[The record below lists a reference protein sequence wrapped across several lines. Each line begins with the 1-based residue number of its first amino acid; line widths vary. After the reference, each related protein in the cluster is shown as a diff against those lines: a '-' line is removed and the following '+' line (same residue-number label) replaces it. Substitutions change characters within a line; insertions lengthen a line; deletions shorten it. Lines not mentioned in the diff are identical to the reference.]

1 MDTQTDSY
9 RAPRQKR
16 GQERVNKIL
25 EAAETLFA
33 EVGYEA
39 ATTNEIAARAATSIG
54 SLYQFFDHKEAI
66 LAVLTQRYSDEM
78 EHGMDKVLTAVGDQS
93 LTVIFMHLL
102 DALRDFYHK
111 RPGFQPLFYGS
122 YGSEDVM
129 QASNALYEKL
139 ITRVQAILS
148 ARLPDLDAVQ
158 IRICAEVLI
167 SVVKGQLILIEEAGP
182 DHQARVYAEVQ
193 RLIRAYL
200 ADLTQEHDN

>member
-1 MDTQTDSY
+1 MDSSIDSY

-25 EAAETLFA
+25 EAAEGLFA

-39 ATTNEIAARAATSIG
+39 ATTNEIAARAQTSIG

-66 LAVLTQRYSDEM
+66 LAVLTQRYMADM
-78 EHGMDKVLTAVGDQS
+78 EKGMDMVLHAVGDQP

-122 YGSEDVM
+122 YGSEHVM

-148 ARLPDLDAVQ
+148 ARLPGLDAAQ
-158 IRICAEVLI
+158 IRICAEVSI
-167 SVVKGQLILIEEAGP
+167 SVVKGQLILIEEAGA
-182 DHQARVYAEVQ
+182 DRQALVYAEVQ
-193 RLIRAYL
+193 RLLRAYL
-200 ADLTQEHDN
+200 ADLAHEHDA